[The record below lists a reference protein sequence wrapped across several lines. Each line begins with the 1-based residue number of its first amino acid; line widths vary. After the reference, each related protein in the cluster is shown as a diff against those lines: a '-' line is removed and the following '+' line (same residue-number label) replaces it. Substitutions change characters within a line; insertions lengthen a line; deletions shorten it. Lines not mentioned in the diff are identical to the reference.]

1 MSGQWVVDYGN
12 TLINNIQHKEF
23 DTEEEAIEWGK
34 SLIGQTYTV
43 TGQTYPINYIHKV
56 YEPIWHNESDIPI
69 EDVLTTEEYDA
80 PADQVNIVDAELSSE
95 QTETDMPASEV
106 EEEEEEEEEE

>member
-12 TLINNIQHKEF
+12 TLINNIQHREF

-34 SLIGQTYTV
+34 SLIGQSYTV

-80 PADQVNIVDAELSSE
+80 PACDTPMEELDSDDLE
-95 QTETDMPASEV
+95 AAPAQDK
-106 EEEEEEEEEE
+106 EEE

>member
-12 TLINNIQHKEF
+12 TFINSIQHKEF

-34 SLIGQTYTV
+34 SLIGQSYTV

-56 YEPIWHNESDIPI
+56 YEPIWHNEGDIPI
-69 EDVLTTEEYDA
+69 EDVLTTEECDTPACDA
-80 PADQVNIVDAELSSE
+80 PTEESDNDDSE
-95 QTETDMPASEV
+95 AAPVQDK
-106 EEEEEEEEEE
+106 EEE